1 MTNIG
6 NTPKNN
12 TESWK
17 NHRKWYIF
25 LFLEPQKK
33 ITRVKY
39 YPKDQIGWDA
49 LIDDPYELAFD
60 SPFEDLEKDIQT
72 EDADTED
79 ADTEYVDTEDA
90 DTLDADLITRYK
102 YYLKKHPL
110 LLNREQEF
118 WLALDIQA

>member
-60 SPFEDLEKDIQT
+60 APFEDLEKDIKTEDVDT

-79 ADTEYVDTEDA
+79 ADTEDADIEDADTEDA
-90 DTLDADLITRYK
+90 ASLDTDLIFRYFK
-102 YYLKKHPL
+102 DLKKHTGP
-110 LLNREQEF
+110 R
-118 WLALDIQA
+118 LD